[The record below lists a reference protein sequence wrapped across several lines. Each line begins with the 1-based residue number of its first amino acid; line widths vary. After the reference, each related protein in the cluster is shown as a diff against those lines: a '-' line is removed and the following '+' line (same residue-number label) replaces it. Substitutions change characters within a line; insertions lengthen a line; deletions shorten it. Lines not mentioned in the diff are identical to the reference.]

1 MDDKSTIRLQGATM
15 NTFKGLK
22 LLLLGCIIT
31 LTSIAGAF
39 AEDGAESKATT
50 ISFIRPTDVM
60 TIGQKVKLS
69 VDGKEIAKLGHN
81 KVAVYETDKGKH
93 KFETK
98 VGLSLAVPVTGFG
111 GAKKFK
117 SKVNLDKGQHFFKI
131 EFKAAMMGG
140 KHLIIEIDEAE
151 YNELFSKI

>member
-1 MDDKSTIRLQGATM
+1 MKHFEKAKR
-15 NTFKGLK
+15 
-22 LLLLGCIIT
+22 LLLGLVIIFSS
-31 LTSIAGAF
+31 LTIAAPIF
-39 AEDGAESKATT
+39 AEEQADNTATM
-50 ISFIRPTDVM
+50 SFIRPADLM
-60 TIGQKVKLS
+60 TIGQKVKLL
-69 VDGKEIAKLGHN
+69 VDKKEITKLGHN

-93 KFETK
+93 EFETK
-98 VGLSLAVPVTGFG
+98 VGLSLGVPVTGFG

-151 YNELFSKI
+151 YNELFAKI